1 MGVAE
6 KGGNALRKLKS
17 AAQKR
22 ASSLPAGNL
31 INAVVDQVNQFETGI
46 KQTVDGVQ
54 DKVKGLQA
62 NLLKMYQANKELE
75 LENRDL
81 SKAMVTLE
89 KENAHLT
96 MKLDRTQMELDVMK
110 AKLENIG
117 KLVSGF
123 SEGIENL
130 LMLPPA
136 WLLIALF
143 LIALLYDLVSCERQA
158 GRLGGRAR
166 PRVRLPG
173 LGFDLSRDPGRDR
186 DAARLHRSRFA
197 RRPSGADFEPRV
209 PAPAPDGFA
218 RIPG

>member
-22 ASSLPAGNL
+22 ASSLPAGHL

-75 LENRDL
+75 QENREL
-81 SKAMVTLE
+81 HKTMVGLE
-89 KENAHLT
+89 KDNAHLT
-96 MKLDRTQMELDVMK
+96 IQLDRTQMELDVLK

-117 KLVSGF
+117 KLVSGYEE
-123 SEGIENL
+123 S
-130 LMLPPA
+130 
-136 WLLIALF
+136 IA
-143 LIALLYDLVSCERQA
+143 AVTR
-158 GRLGGRAR
+158 GTKPKRK
-166 PRVRLPG
+166 
-173 LGFDLSRDPGRDR
+173 
-186 DAARLHRSRFA
+186 
-197 RRPSGADFEPRV
+197 
-209 PAPAPDGFA
+209 
-218 RIPG
+218 

>member
-1 MGVAE
+1 MGVAQ
-6 KGGNALRKLKS
+6 KGSNALSKLKS

-31 INAVVDQVNQFETGI
+31 INAVVEQVNQFESGI

-75 LENRDL
+75 QENREL
-81 SKAMVTLE
+81 AKIMVVLE

-117 KLVSGF
+117 KLVSGYEE
-123 SEGIENL
+123 S
-130 LMLPPA
+130 
-136 WLLIALF
+136 IA
-143 LIALLYDLVSCERQA
+143 AVS
-158 GRLGGRAR
+158 RAAKPKR
-166 PRVRLPG
+166 K
-173 LGFDLSRDPGRDR
+173 
-186 DAARLHRSRFA
+186 
-197 RRPSGADFEPRV
+197 
-209 PAPAPDGFA
+209 
-218 RIPG
+218 